1 MVSSS
6 TMDPAMEIR
15 MVRDN
20 LALAISFWTTVKKG
34 LITPEHLPSG
44 RAVVTSDAG
53 KVVEVFNPLELK
65 GYEDLVRCATNQI
78 RCAFAF
84 SVMQESNPDH
94 QAARSAIYL
103 LNNTMRRDMLVPV
116 WACPAAYRQ
125 RFEVRP
131 IDFVLDA
138 TGLDGK
144 PVFWDDFGGL
154 GKYLELLEYCETQI
168 ELLPPQ
174 PGRSSRE
181 AAEEGASLGVGFIE
195 ALARSDPM
203 ALFLSE
209 RCSLGPESRTIA
221 GGLYS
226 EYLDWCF
233 ETGREA
239 LGQRSFGMQ
248 LTKLGFTRRRRG
260 RGRHWWEGIELA
272 ASAT

>member
-1 MVSSS
+1 
-6 TMDPAMEIR
+6 
-15 MVRDN
+15 
-20 LALAISFWTTVKKG
+20 
-34 LITPEHLPSG
+34 
-44 RAVVTSDAG
+44 
-53 KVVEVFNPLELK
+53 
-65 GYEDLVRCATNQI
+65 I

-84 SVMQESNPDH
+84 SIMQAHRTLESVYSRTPLQESNPDH
-94 QAARSAIYL
+94 KAARSAIYL
-103 LNNTMRRDMLVPV
+103 LNNTLRRGMLVPV
-116 WACPAAYRQ
+116 WACPAGYRQ

-144 PVFWDDFGGL
+144 PVYWDDFGGL
-154 GKYLELLEYCETQI
+154 GKYLELLEYCGAQI

-174 PGRSSRE
+174 PDRSSRE
-181 AAEEGASLGVGFIE
+181 AAEEGASLRVGFME